1 MDEALRSPMSRRT
14 FRRLEPAG
22 KLIAKWLA
30 LGILAGVIVLSSS
43 PEARGVASFAR
54 QTGLPC
60 SSCHTTIPE
69 LTPLGRL
76 FKLNGY
82 TATGITQITSQGGP
96 QISGLNINT
105 WLPLSAFIQL
115 SNTVTNKRQPGSQN
129 GNYEFPQAA
138 SIFLAGAYATHFGS
152 FVQVTYEAQGD
163 HFSWD
168 NTDIRYANRT
178 KFAGKELIYG
188 VTFNNNPTVE
198 DLWSSTPAWGFPWV
212 STDVAPSPA
221 AATLVDGT
229 LGEDVAGLGGYAM
242 WNNHLY
248 GAVTGYR
255 SEHIGGSQP
264 NSGLASDGSAFGFN
278 IRGVA
283 PYWRLAW
290 QQTRGNNYLMVGTY
304 GMHVATTPGA
314 ITGPQD
320 FYTDVAADFQ
330 YERIFPNL
338 HNDLLTVHGTYIHES
353 SDLIATFGASGST
366 LANHTL
372 NTLRAD
378 AVYHFGNKYAL
389 TFGGF
394 GTTGTTDPLLFPQ
407 ADVSG
412 SATGNP
418 KFRGF
423 IANASYWPVQNIQLG
438 LQYTGYTTFNGGGT
452 NYDGA
457 GRKASDNN
465 SLYMVLWFVF

>member
-1 MDEALRSPMSRRT
+1 
-14 FRRLEPAG
+14 
-22 KLIAKWLA
+22 
-30 LGILAGVIVLSSS
+30 
-43 PEARGVASFAR
+43 
-54 QTGLPC
+54 
-60 SSCHTTIPE
+60 
-69 LTPLGRL
+69 
-76 FKLNGY
+76 
-82 TATGITQITSQGGP
+82 
-96 QISGLNINT
+96 
-105 WLPLSAFIQL
+105 
-115 SNTVTNKRQPGSQN
+115 
-129 GNYEFPQAA
+129 
-138 SIFLAGAYATHFGS
+138 
-152 FVQVTYEAQGD
+152 
-163 HFSWD
+163 
-168 NTDIRYANRT
+168 
-178 KFAGKELIYG
+178 
-188 VTFNNNPTVE
+188 
-198 DLWSSTPAWGFPWV
+198 
-212 STDVAPSPA
+212 
-221 AATLVDGT
+221 
-229 LGEDVAGLGGYAM
+229 
-242 WNNHLY
+242 
-248 GAVTGYR
+248 
-255 SEHIGGSQP
+255 
-264 NSGLASDGSAFGFN
+264 
-278 IRGVA
+278 
-283 PYWRLAW
+283 
-290 QQTRGNNYLMVGTY
+290 MVGTY